1 MPIKAQRIHSE
12 VGFFFRILVKK
23 CKTGYRTPAKIPE
36 ETHPK
41 CVCKSERDLA
51 YRNFIKLS
59 GSYCDVVKSFF
70 PTCEG
75 CGIGKASS
83 RISILISLCF
93 SGGSRPSEKKGGGG
107 SSRPLDKGE
116 GLQKN
121 FFRPLGPQSGLKIKW
136 GQVPLAPPLDPP
148 LCFIHLGLPVI

>member
-1 MPIKAQRIHSE
+1 M
-12 VGFFFRILVKK
+12 KK

-70 PTCEG
+70 PTSDG

-107 SSRPLDKGE
+107 HPDPEIRGRVSK
-116 GLQKN
+116 KN
-121 FFRPLGPQSGLKIKW
+121 FFGPSGLSL
-136 GQVPLAPPLDPP
+136 V
-148 LCFIHLGLPVI
+148 